1 MKLTVTDKAGVDHDL
16 DDILVEFA
24 TLLGS
29 SLVRL
34 QRIEKEL
41 NIEIETANPEDNA
54 EIESS
59 DQEVSE

>member
-41 NIEIETANPEDNA
+41 NIEIETANPEDGA

>member
-41 NIEIETANPEDNA
+41 NIEIETANPEDSA

>member
-41 NIEIETANPEDNA
+41 NIELETADPESND
-54 EIESS
+54 EIEAN
-59 DQEVSE
+59 DVEVSE